1 MVHLAEGTLRQNFKI
16 RRRAY
21 TPKLE
26 KNRRP
31 ELGARPDL
39 ADLIRDTPDASTP
52 FWSGVSPDGEW
63 GGRRFHPR
71 PEPSIR
77 GTMTRCRC
85 VDFLLVI
92 CCTITFFFFFVV
104 DE

>member
-1 MVHLAEGTLRQNFKI
+1 MMFHLAEGTLRQNFKI

-39 ADLIRDTPDASTP
+39 GIPPLRHFSREFP
-52 FWSGVSPDGEW
+52 VQKY
-63 GGRRFHPR
+63 
-71 PEPSIR
+71 
-77 GTMTRCRC
+77 
-85 VDFLLVI
+85 
-92 CCTITFFFFFVV
+92 FF
-104 DE
+104 